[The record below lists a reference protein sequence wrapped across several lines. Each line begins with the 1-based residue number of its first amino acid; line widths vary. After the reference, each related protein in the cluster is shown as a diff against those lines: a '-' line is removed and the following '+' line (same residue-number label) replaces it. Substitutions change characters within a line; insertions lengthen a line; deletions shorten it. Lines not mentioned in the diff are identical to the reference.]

1 MAMVNLAVM
10 PQLGGGMKPVSK
22 GQRSTQEH
30 SSPFLQLLQ
39 HLSQVDQGNQHTVE
53 HGQSNLENE
62 ENDFISEEKLKELFD
77 LLGNALAES
86 VSTDPESPL
95 AKLLLFAQE
104 EGDWAT
110 LLNALLEKP
119 GLEQV
124 EQLLKEEKE
133 YPLLVH
139 ALADLATTS
148 ENAPLADQLQ
158 RLLAVLHES
167 NGSKQPIDTFESG
180 EKFQLDKDSLLS
192 ALVHVTGVRS
202 QSSGPTEDRLSQ
214 TSLNNG
220 TNAVPFVTPH
230 HHDGVNHWREGPSTT
245 QRIHGVLPYNQGLQG
260 EGVAN
265 SETVWK
271 GALNKA
277 AHSQAVADESPW
289 IQGPASM
296 TASPLEAEG
305 KASSFVV
312 RYHHL
317 VQDLQNI
324 LRMHISHNKPGVL
337 QQIKVKIHPQH
348 LGEIDI
354 QLTSQEGKW
363 TIQLLTPSRLALEA
377 LDRHLYQLQAM
388 LYQQGVQV
396 ERIEVAQEPTS
407 SHMLHTGQ
415 NDAEHHTGEQS
426 GKNRSAHGRGST
438 QDPLDQEERYTFYKQ
453 DEQVTVDYTV

>member
-1 MAMVNLAVM
+1 MSHLRGGGEHMAMVNLAVM

-167 NGSKQPIDTFESG
+167 N
-180 EKFQLDKDSLLS
+180 
-192 ALVHVTGVRS
+192 
-202 QSSGPTEDRLSQ
+202 
-214 TSLNNG
+214 
-220 TNAVPFVTPH
+220 
-230 HHDGVNHWREGPSTT
+230 
-245 QRIHGVLPYNQGLQG
+245 
-260 EGVAN
+260 
-265 SETVWK
+265 
-271 GALNKA
+271 
-277 AHSQAVADESPW
+277 
-289 IQGPASM
+289 
-296 TASPLEAEG
+296 
-305 KASSFVV
+305 
-312 RYHHL
+312 
-317 VQDLQNI
+317 
-324 LRMHISHNKPGVL
+324 
-337 QQIKVKIHPQH
+337 
-348 LGEIDI
+348 
-354 QLTSQEGKW
+354 
-363 TIQLLTPSRLALEA
+363 
-377 LDRHLYQLQAM
+377 
-388 LYQQGVQV
+388 
-396 ERIEVAQEPTS
+396 
-407 SHMLHTGQ
+407 
-415 NDAEHHTGEQS
+415 
-426 GKNRSAHGRGST
+426 
-438 QDPLDQEERYTFYKQ
+438 
-453 DEQVTVDYTV
+453 